1 MNSQQHIA
9 SGLFQ
14 IDWESETQGFL
25 QCPGEALHTTPSSKS
40 DCRINLGDGIPP
52 TIHCFHQSC
61 ADAVARANKTLRRT
75 LALTENATTTA
86 VYAYKIPKLVEAPKI
101 QIQPI
106 ALPSECGGI
115 LTHLRAC
122 FKTGENVAI
131 VPAEGPDARP
141 LSAGTT
147 FSDWSLIT
155 PTPDGTFI
163 RVNPMVSGGSK
174 NDEVTAY
181 RHALLESDS
190 SAIEIQWAA
199 IVASR
204 LPVSVVVHSGGKSLH
219 AWVRVDAAD
228 AAEFKSRAKMAA
240 DALERYEGMTVDRAC
255 LNPARL
261 SRLAGVPRGDK
272 QQTLIAVNIGA
283 QSWSEW
289 ETPEEVTESSE
300 EPSETPFIILGQL
313 DRTYHYLSRTT
324 SSLVSLTSGQHT
336 RNALLELAPLE
347 YWESRYEGK
356 GDAMV
361 IKAVDDLLQT
371 AGRIEFDP
379 SFIRGRGAWLDEGRV
394 IYHAGN
400 KAYVNS
406 VETDLLSIDSKYIY
420 SRSARINADLSDP
433 LPSSEAY
440 KVREILSCFQF
451 QNPLDHILLGGW
463 LVCAN
468 ICGSLDW
475 RPHCWL
481 TGAAGSG
488 KTTILSS
495 LIEPLLGDFALAIQG
510 NTTEAGI
517 RQTLGHDARPVL
529 FDEAEGDDESSKNRM
544 AAVVALAR
552 ASSRESGAVMLKG
565 SAGGQAQSYRIRS
578 CFMFSSV
585 GVSLEKKADQGR
597 ISVIELV
604 PEHLRTG
611 DKYPDAKRL
620 MGQTVINQDW
630 CRKWRARCIKL
641 AEVINHNATIFKQ
654 ACHLKLDEQR
664 SADQIGS
671 LLAGAYAL
679 SSNSRITL
687 EAAHEW
693 VDKHDWTFAKPDKG
707 DSDEQKLLN
716 RLMESWI
723 KVDTVDGRDRAQQ
736 TVSETVAQAM
746 GDDDGRSKWARTA
759 LERIGVRVFPEL
771 GVFDVANSGTE
782 LSKRFNTPRWVDQL
796 RRLKGAE
803 KRTSDTNFGGLRKRC
818 TRLPLSLI
826 FY

>member
-1 MNSQQHIA
+1 
-9 SGLFQ
+9 
-14 IDWESETQGFL
+14 
-25 QCPGEALHTTPSSKS
+25 
-40 DCRINLGDGIPP
+40 LGDGIPP

-61 ADAVARANKTLRRT
+61 SEAVAAANKTLRRT
-75 LALTENATTTA
+75 LALTESAKIPAT
-86 VYAYKIPKLVEAPKI
+86 YSYKIPKPVEQPKI
-101 QIQPI
+101 QINPI
-106 ALPSECGGI
+106 TPPAPCGGMME
-115 LTHLRAC
+115 HLNAC
-122 FKTGENVAI
+122 FRQNENVAI
-131 VPAEGPDARP
+131 VPAEGPEAKPIR
-141 LSAGTT
+141 AGHT
-147 FSDWSLIT
+147 FSDWSMIS
-155 PTPDGTFI
+155 PTPAGTFI
-163 RVNPMVSGGSK
+163 RVNPMLQGGSK
-174 NDEVTAY
+174 NDDVAEF

-190 SAIEIQWAA
+190 APLDIQWAA
-199 IVASR
+199 ILASR
-204 LPVSVVVHSGGKSLH
+204 LPVSAVIFSGSKSLH
-219 AWVRVDAAD
+219 AWVKVDAENAS
-228 AAEFKSRAKMAA
+228 EFKARAKKAA
-240 DALERYEGMTVDRAC
+240 DALERYEGMKIDRAC
-255 LNPARL
+255 LNPSRL
-261 SRLAGVPRGDK
+261 SRLAGVPRGEMR
-272 QQTLIAVNIGA
+272 QTLIATHLGA
-283 QSWSEW
+283 TSWEEW
-289 ETPEEVTESSE
+289 LQPEEAIQSEPESNTPAGE
-300 EPSETPFIILGQL
+300 MPFIILGQL
-313 DRTYHYLSRTT
+313 DRTYYYLSRTT
-324 SSLVSLTSGQHT
+324 SSLIALTSSQHT
-336 RNALLELAPLE
+336 RNSLLELAPLE

-356 GDAMV
+356 GDAM
-361 IKAVDDLLQT
+361 IHKAVDDLLQT

-406 VETDLLSIDSKYIY
+406 VETDLLSVESKYIY

-468 ICGSLDW
+468 ICGALDW

-611 DKYPDAKRL
+611 DKYPDAKRI
-620 MGQTVINQDW
+620 MGETVIRPEW

-641 AEVINHNATIFKQ
+641 AEVINHNAQIFKQ

-664 SADQIGS
+664 SADQIGT
-671 LLAGAYAL
+671 LIAGAYAL
-679 SSNSRITL
+679 SSNSRITI
-687 EAAHEW
+687 EAAQEW
-693 VDKHDWTFAKPDKG
+693 VDKHDWTFARPDKG
-707 DSDEQKLLN
+707 DTDEQKLLN
-716 RLMESWI
+716 RLMESWV
-723 KVDTVDGRDRAQQ
+723 KVDTIDGRDRAQQ

-746 GDDDGRSKWARTA
+746 SDDEGRARWAKTA
-759 LERIGVRVFPEL
+759 LERIGIRVFPEL
-771 GVFDVANSGTE
+771 GIFDVANSGTE
-782 LSKRFNTPRWVDQL
+782 LAKRFNTPRWVDQL
-796 RRLKGAE
+796 RRFKGAE
-803 KRTSDTNFGGLRKRC
+803 KRNSDTSFGGLRKRC